1 MKEGWVVFVRYPP
14 RKIRYEGDRPVALLG
29 FRVPAS
35 SFRLVDLSL
44 GMPTT
49 SARSSRGTW
58 ALYPLGSEVL
68 VVHPDGAVSGPPA
81 EAAAEVGRLATR
93 DRQGDLDRQAA
104 ETIQRL
110 LTGDGP
116 ARAGPRR
123 LGTRTWSIPAKAYWL
138 SGPDNHHVGLRRRGA
153 GPFHTG
159 PSHPPRDE
167 RSRHGRRAA
176 GPSHLLGSRKS
187 PTEARRASNPT
198 VAASPTG
205 GG

>member
-1 MKEGWVVFVRYPP
+1 VFVRYPP
-14 RKIRYEGDRPVALLG
+14 GKIRYQGDRPAALLG
-29 FRVPAS
+29 VRVAP
-35 SFRLVDLSL
+35 SFRLVDL
-44 GMPTT
+44 
-49 SARSSRGTW
+49 
-58 ALYPLGSEVL
+58 PL
-68 VVHPDGAVSGPPA
+68 
-81 EAAAEVGRLATR
+81 GRLATR

-104 ETIQRL
+104 KTIQHL

-116 ARAGPRR
+116 ARAGPGR

-167 RSRHGRRAA
+167 RSRHGRRVAA
-176 GPSHLLGSRKS
+176 GPGHLLGSRKS

>member
-1 MKEGWVVFVRYPP
+1 
-14 RKIRYEGDRPVALLG
+14 
-29 FRVPAS
+29 
-35 SFRLVDLSL
+35 
-44 GMPTT
+44 MPTT

-81 EAAAEVGRLATR
+81 EVAAEVGRLATR

-104 ETIQRL
+104 KTIQRL

-116 ARAGPRR
+116 ARAGPGR